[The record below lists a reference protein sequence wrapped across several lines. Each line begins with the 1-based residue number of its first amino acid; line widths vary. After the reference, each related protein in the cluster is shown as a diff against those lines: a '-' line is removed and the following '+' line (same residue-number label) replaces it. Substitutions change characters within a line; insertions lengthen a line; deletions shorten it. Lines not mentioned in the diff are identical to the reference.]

1 MMVGH
6 FFAVDTAVDIGN
18 KASRRGKESEL
29 CADADQILNRIPNIF
44 GEILTVCPGIGA
56 EFLLI
61 KALHGIQC
69 LLCRVAKIAVGVPL
83 ERSKV
88 IEPGRGRGFLFLF
101 YRDNL
106 QILIPAFGG
115 KFFCLVFPLDL
126 LTVDG
131 KTFRCKMYIPIRRF
145 LKMLDLFCPIC
156 QHCQYGGL
164 HPANTKKGMI
174 AAGIEAGGIY
184 AY

>member
-1 MMVGH
+1 MVGH
-6 FFAVDTAVDIGN
+6 FFAVDTAINIGN
-18 KASRRGKESEL
+18 KASRRRKESEL
-29 CADADQILNRIPNIF
+29 CADTNQILIRIPHIF

-56 EFLLI
+56 EFLLVE
-61 KALHGIQC
+61 ALHGIQC

-88 IEPGRGRGFLFLF
+88 IEPRRGCGFLLLF

-106 QILIPAFGG
+106 QILIQAFGG
-115 KFFCLVFPLDL
+115 KFFCLIFPLDL

-131 KTFRCKMYIPIRRF
+131 KTFRCKIYIPIRRF
-145 LKMLDLFCPIC
+145 LKMLNLFCPFC
-156 QHCQYGGL
+156 QHRQYRGL
-164 HPANTKKGMI
+164 YPANTKKGMI